1 MRTRN
6 EVAGR
11 ECERS
16 CATVWPPGGSSRSLK
31 RRDMDLNKHFG
42 FQLHCGC
49 GMLGIKQYSWK
60 EQHKAIFF
68 IVKGVQVCP
77 APHPIMLFNSPEV

>member
-16 CATVWPPGGSSRSLK
+16 CATVWPPGRSSRSPK
-31 RRDMDLNKHFG
+31 RRDMGLNKHFDFSYIADVACWG
-42 FQLHCGC
+42 
-49 GMLGIKQYSWK
+49 S
-60 EQHKAIFF
+60 
-68 IVKGVQVCP
+68 
-77 APHPIMLFNSPEV
+77 NSTAGKNSTK

>member
-1 MRTRN
+1 MRARN

-16 CATVWPPGGSSRSLK
+16 CATVWPPGGSSRSPK
-31 RRDMDLNKHFG
+31 RRDMGLNKHFG

-60 EQHKAIFF
+60 EQHKVIFF
-68 IVKGVQVCP
+68 HCQGCSGLPSSTPDYVVQ
-77 APHPIMLFNSPEV
+77 